1 MKILRY
7 IALAIGCLIWIVGL
21 SPTIL
26 PWLWKEQVVEDGY
39 QYGDLYKLSTLS
51 EFRDPRHQCTGYAP
65 PVRPQSAKKVHLYI
79 IGDSFTE
86 KGRVGQS
93 DFPVDEYT
101 WVKWSDFLH
110 IKLDTTQVNILLMES
125 VERHFRQKF
134 ASSTITVLVPDS
146 ATFIQNGASSKFMH
160 QLDEAFKGS
169 HTADR
174 LDGFLFQNDFA
185 LRIKEWKSD
194 FNHRFFDRT
203 ASGVTLVNND
213 RDVVYYMDTDTPEV
227 TSSFTPVRQ
236 TELDSMITNLNASRD
251 FADSLGFDHVI
262 LSIIPNKVSVL
273 SPEYGAYNNLIE
285 RVYNHPKLGVPYIDV
300 LGDFRRMGRASYL
313 KGDSHWT
320 CEGQTIW
327 LNKINALINQLVA
340 GPAS

>member
-7 IALAIGCLIWIVGL
+7 IVLAACCLIWVVGL

-26 PWLWKEQVVEDGY
+26 PWLWKEQIVEDGY

-51 EFRDPRHQCTGYAP
+51 EFRDPRQQCTGYVP
-65 PVRPQSAKKVHLYI
+65 PARPQSAKKVHLYI

-86 KGRVGQS
+86 KGRVGLS

-110 IKLDTTQVNILLMES
+110 IKLDTTQHNILLMES

-134 ASSTITVLVPDS
+134 ASSAITVLVPDS
-146 ATFIQNGASSKFMH
+146 ATFVQNGASSKFMH

-227 TSSFTPVRQ
+227 TSSFTPVRE

-273 SPEYGAYNNLIE
+273 SPVYGVYNNLIE
-285 RVYNHPKLGVPYIDV
+285 RVYNHPKLDIPYIDV
-300 LGDFRRMGRASYL
+300 LGDFRRMGRSSYM

-327 LNKINALINQLVA
+327 LNKINALLNQLIA

>member
-7 IALAIGCLIWIVGL
+7 IALATGCLIWIVGL

-51 EFRDPRHQCTGYAP
+51 DFRDPRHQCTGYVP

-86 KGRVGQS
+86 EGRVAKQ

-101 WVKWSDFLH
+101 YVKWSNFLH
-110 IKLDTTQVNILLMES
+110 IKLDTTQHNILLMES

-134 ASSTITVLVPDS
+134 TSSAITVLVPDS
-146 ATFIQNGASSKFMH
+146 ATFVQNGASTKFMH

-194 FNHRFFDRT
+194 FNQRFFNRT

-213 RDVVYYMDTDTPEV
+213 RDIVYYMDTDTPEV

-236 TELDSMITNLNASRD
+236 TELDSMIANLNASRD
-251 FADSLGFDHVI
+251 FADSLGFDNVI
-262 LSIIPNKVSVL
+262 FTIIPNKTSVL
-273 SPEYGAYNNLIE
+273 SPDYGVYNNLIE

-300 LGDFRRMGRASYL
+300 LPDFRRMGRSSYM

-320 CEGQTIW
+320 CDGQTLW

-340 GPAS
+340 GSAS

>member
-7 IALAIGCLIWIVGL
+7 IVLAACCLIWVVGL

-26 PWLWKEQVVEDGY
+26 PWLWKEQIVEDGY

-51 EFRDPRHQCTGYAP
+51 EFRDPRHQCTDYVP
-65 PVRPQSAKKVHLYI
+65 PARPKSAKKVHLYI

-86 KGRVGQS
+86 KGRVGLS

-110 IKLDTTQVNILLMES
+110 IKLDTTQHNILLMES

-134 ASSTITVLVPDS
+134 ASSAITVLVPDS

-227 TSSFTPVRQ
+227 TSSFTPMRE
-236 TELDSMITNLNASRD
+236 TELDSIITNVNASRD

-273 SPEYGAYNNLIE
+273 SPDYGVYNNLIE
-285 RVYNHPKLGVPYIDV
+285 RVYNHAKLDIPYIDV
-300 LGDFRRMGRASYL
+300 LGDFRRMGRSSYM

-327 LNKINALINQLVA
+327 LNKINALLNQLVA

>member
-7 IALAIGCLIWIVGL
+7 IALAIGCLIWAVGL
-21 SPTIL
+21 SPSIL

-51 EFRDPRHQCTGYAP
+51 EFRDPRKQCAGYVP
-65 PVRPQSAKKVHLYI
+65 PARPKSAKKVHLYI

-86 KGRVGQS
+86 KGRVEKK

-110 IKLDTTQVNILLMES
+110 IKLDTTEHNILLIES

-134 ASSTITVLVPDS
+134 ASSALTVLVPDT
-146 ATFIQNGASSKFMH
+146 ATFVRDGAPTKFMH
-160 QLDEAFKGS
+160 RLDEAFKGS

-174 LDGFLFQNDFA
+174 LDGFLFQNDFV
-185 LRIKEWKSD
+185 LRMKEWKSD
-194 FNHRFFDRT
+194 FTHDFFNRT
-203 ASGVTLVNND
+203 GSGVTLVNGD
-213 RDVVYYMDTDTPEV
+213 RDIVYYMDTDTPNI
-227 TSSFTPVRQ
+227 TSAFTPVRT
-236 TELDSMITNLNASRD
+236 TEVDSMITNLNASRD
-251 FADSLGFDHVI
+251 FADSLGFNNVI

-273 SPEYGAYNNLIE
+273 SPDYGRYNNVIGK
-285 RVYNHPKLGVPYIDV
+285 VYNHPKLAIPYIDV
-300 LGDFRRMGRASYL
+300 LADFRHMGRAAYL

-320 CEGQTIW
+320 CEGQTLW
-327 LNKINALINQLVA
+327 LNKINALINRLIA
-340 GPAS
+340 EPAS

>member
-51 EFRDPRHQCTGYAP
+51 AFRDPRHQCAGYVP
-65 PVRPQSAKKVHLYI
+65 PARPQSAKKVHLYI

-86 KGRVGQS
+86 KGRVGQN

-110 IKLDTTQVNILLMES
+110 IKLDTTQHNILLMES

-134 ASSTITVLVPDS
+134 ASSALHVLVPDS
-146 ATFIQNGASSKFMH
+146 ATFIQNGASTKLMH

-174 LDGFLFQNDFA
+174 LDGFLFQNDFT

-194 FNHRFFDRT
+194 FNQRFFDRT

-213 RDVVYYMDTDTPEV
+213 RDIVYYMDTDTPEV
-227 TSSFTPVRQ
+227 TSSFTPVRE
-236 TELDSMITNLNASRD
+236 TELDSMITNLHASRD
-251 FADSLGFDHVI
+251 FADSLGFDNVI
-262 LSIIPNKVSVL
+262 LSIIPNKTSVL
-273 SPEYGAYNNLIE
+273 SPDYGVYNNLIE
-285 RVYNHPKLGVPYIDV
+285 RVYNHPKLDIPYIDV
-300 LGDFRRMGRASYL
+300 LGDFRRMGRSSYM

-327 LNKINALINQLVA
+327 LNKINTLLNQLVA

>member
-7 IALAIGCLIWIVGL
+7 IVLAACCLIWVVGL

-51 EFRDPRHQCTGYAP
+51 KFRDPRHQCTGYVP
-65 PVRPQSAKKVHLYI
+65 PARPQSAKKVHLYI

-86 KGRVGQS
+86 KGRVGLN

-110 IKLDTTQVNILLMES
+110 IKLDTTQHNILLLES

-134 ASSTITVLVPDS
+134 ASSAITVLVPDS

-236 TELDSMITNLNASRD
+236 TELDSIITNVNASRD

-273 SPEYGAYNNLIE
+273 NPDYGVYNNLIE
-285 RVYNHPKLGVPYIDV
+285 RVYSHPKLDIPYIDV
-300 LGDFRRMGRASYL
+300 LGDFRRMGRSSYM

-327 LNKINALINQLVA
+327 LNKINALLNQLVA

>member
-1 MKILRY
+1 MRILRY
-7 IALAIGCLIWIVGL
+7 IALVTGCLIWIVGL
-21 SPTIL
+21 SPAIL

-51 EFRDPRHQCTGYAP
+51 EFRDPRHECTGYVP
-65 PVRPQSAKKVHLYI
+65 PARPQSAKKVHLYI

-86 KGRVGQS
+86 KGRVGLS
-93 DFPVDEYT
+93 DFPIDEYT

-110 IKLDTTQVNILLMES
+110 IKLDTTQHNILLMES

-134 ASSTITVLVPDS
+134 ASSAITVLVPDS

-251 FADSLGFDHVI
+251 FADSLGFDEVI

-285 RVYNHPKLGVPYIDV
+285 RVYNHPKLAVPYIDV
-300 LGDFRRMGRASYL
+300 LGDFRRMGRASYM

-340 GPAS
+340 SPTS

>member
-7 IALAIGCLIWIVGL
+7 VALAIGCLIWIVGL
-21 SPTIL
+21 SPSIL
-26 PWLWKEQVVEDGY
+26 PWLWKVRAVEDGY

-51 EFRDPRHQCTGYAP
+51 EFRDPRKQCTGYTP
-65 PVRPQSAKKVHLYI
+65 PARPQSAKKVHLYI

-86 KGRVGQS
+86 PGRLEKK

-101 WVKWSDFLH
+101 YVKWSDFLH
-110 IKLDTTQVNILLMES
+110 IKLDTTMHNILLMES

-134 ASSTITVLVPDS
+134 AASSMTVLVPDT
-146 ATFIQNGASSKFMH
+146 ATFIRNGASSKLMH

-194 FNHRFFDRT
+194 FNHRFFDRVG
-203 ASGVTLVNND
+203 SGVTLVNND
-213 RDVVYYMDTDTPEV
+213 RDIVYYMDTDTPKV
-227 TSSFTPVRQ
+227 TSAFTPVRE
-236 TELDSMITNLNASRD
+236 TELDSMITNVNASRD
-251 FADSLGFDHVI
+251 FADSLGFDNVI
-262 LSIIPNKVSVL
+262 LTIIPNKTSVL
-273 SPEYGAYNNLIE
+273 SPDYGQYNNLIE
-285 RVYNHPKLGVPYIDV
+285 RVYNHAKLGVPYIDI
-300 LGDFRRMGRASYL
+300 LADFRRMGRSSYL

-320 CEGQTIW
+320 CEGQTVW
-327 LNKINALINQLVA
+327 LNKINALINQYIA
-340 GPAS
+340 GPES